1 MSRIMIVCLG
11 VLLTTPAM
19 ADDISN
25 LEAALRSLQQAKQ
38 QLRDAGGGFEGHRQN
53 AIERTN
59 QAIGQVEESLKVAR
73 KNVRKDEK
81 KVNQIDKQIDKLENR
96 NNKLEGQ
103 N

>member
-1 MSRIMIVCLG
+1 MSTIIIVCLG

-19 ADDISN
+19 ADDLAK

-59 QAIGQVEESLKVAR
+59 QAIGQVEESIKVAR
-73 KNVRKDEK
+73 KNVRQDEK
-81 KVNQIDKQIDKLENR
+81 KVNQLDKQIDKLEGR
-96 NNKLEGQ
+96 KNKIEGQ
-103 N
+103 D